1 MLKVLL
7 LNTAKYL
14 PFLLPVIDYKPVSL
28 VISLTHRCNCRCLM
42 CNNWKMPSDNELT
55 APEVKDIITQA
66 QRLGIDNCVLYG
78 GEPVLRQDLPDII
91 SYAHAAHMQTEIIT
105 NGTLIDKEKAE
116 TIVNSGVDRITVSLD
131 MCSDDLDAIRGA
143 KDTYQ
148 RILSG
153 LKELAQL
160 RKGGNLKIKIASL
173 LMLPTLKNNNLLDVI
188 ALAERLRMRVYIQLL
203 DFSLF
208 YFKGVPADT
217 RKQLWINAGY
227 QKELE
232 MLVNKLAAIKKKNPW
247 LIENSLASLYYIKKY
262 FKDPKNKHLPCYLAF
277 SGRVWIDPQGKVY
290 LCQGLPPAGDL
301 RSDTLE
307 NIVHSKEWRET
318 VFRMFK
324 KECPGCSCMYASNV
338 DAHLPF
344 VWKDIAL
351 RKLSVIHH

>member
-1 MLKVLL
+1 
-7 LNTAKYL
+7 
-14 PFLLPVIDYKPVSL
+14 
-28 VISLTHRCNCRCLM
+28 M

-55 APEVKDIITQA
+55 TSEVKDIVTQA
-66 QRLGIDNCVLYG
+66 QRLGIDKCVLYG
-78 GEPVLRQDLPDII
+78 GEPLLRQDLPDLI
-91 SYAHAAHMQTEIIT
+91 SYARAAHMQTEIIT

-116 TIVNSGVDRITVSLD
+116 LIVNSGVDRITVSLD

-143 KDTYQ
+143 KDAYQ
-148 RILSG
+148 KILSG

-160 RKGGNLKIKIASL
+160 RKGGNLEIKIASL
-173 LMLPTLKNNNLLDVI
+173 LMLPTLKDNNLLDVI
-188 ALAERLRMRVYIQLL
+188 ALAERLRMSVYIQLL

-208 YFKGVPADT
+208 YFQGVPADT
-217 RKQLWINAGY
+217 REQLRITERY

-232 MLVNKLAAIKKKNPW
+232 MLVNTLAAIKKKNPG
-247 LIENSLASLYYIKKY
+247 LIENSLASLYYIKRY
-262 FKDPKNKHLPCYLAF
+262 FKDPKNKHIPCYLAF
-277 SGRVWIDPQGKVY
+277 SGKVWIDPQGKVY

-307 NIVHSKEWRET
+307 NIVHSKKWRET

-324 KECPGCSCMYASNV
+324 KDCPGCSCMYASNC

-344 VWKDIAL
+344 AWKDIAL